1 MRKRITLFERIACTG
16 SVNETPHRKWR
27 EIDLQLPC
35 WLQLTLLGWCLAS
48 LPFLYGVSFT
58 DPVVPL
64 TSGVLAITLFVELDE
79 WLPSVLGWVKVI
91 EATCVSAK
99 LLHRTRSERRDFVII
114 HTTNAI
120 I

>member
-48 LPFLYGVSFT
+48 LPFLYGVSST
-58 DPVVPL
+58 DPVDMQLIL
-64 TSGVLAITLFVELDE
+64 TFPMQTSVVCIKSSFNCGDITKTSSSL
-79 WLPSVLGWVKVI
+79 
-91 EATCVSAK
+91 
-99 LLHRTRSERRDFVII
+99 
-114 HTTNAI
+114 
-120 I
+120 